1 MTRSFTCSLL
11 TLAGLA
17 AGAQAQTGALFVGQ
31 EGGDIVHMAGHRPA
45 DNVIAGPAQGG
56 ERRHQIGVVEERK
69 NPFHVIRR
77 SGSALGRS

>member
-31 EGGDIVHMAGHRPA
+31 EGGDIVSKTTSLSSFPSVSYLDGTEMFVQGAAGTPA
-45 DNVIAGPAQGG
+45 
-56 ERRHQIGVVEERK
+56 E
-69 NPFHVIRR
+69 
-77 SGSALGRS
+77 S